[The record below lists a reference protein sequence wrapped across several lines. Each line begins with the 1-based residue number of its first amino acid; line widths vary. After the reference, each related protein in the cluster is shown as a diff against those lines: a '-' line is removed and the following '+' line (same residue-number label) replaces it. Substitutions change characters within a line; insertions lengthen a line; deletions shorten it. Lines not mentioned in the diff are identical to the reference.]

1 MAYQL
6 VLSALS
12 DPTRQALLER
22 LREGPLSV
30 GELARR
36 LPVSQPAVSQHLR
49 VLREAGLV
57 TLRKDGARRIYSLD
71 PTGLDELRA
80 YVESFWS
87 TVLDAYAARNEER
100 LEGAIKEEKEKSNDG

>member
-22 LREGPLSV
+22 LRKGPQSV
-30 GELARR
+30 GELAQR

-87 TVLDAYAARNEER
+87 TVLGAYAARAEER
-100 LEGAIKEEKEKSNDG
+100 PEGAMKEEKERSNDG

>member
-1 MAYQL
+1 MAYQI

-22 LREGPLSV
+22 LRERPHSV
-30 GELARR
+30 SELAHH

-49 VLREAGLV
+49 VLREARLV
-57 TLRKDGARRIYSLD
+57 TLRKDGTRRIYSLD

-80 YVESFWS
+80 YVESFWNG
-87 TVLDAYAARNEER
+87 VLSAYAAHAEEPPH
-100 LEGAIKEEKEKSNDG
+100 GAIENEKERYNDG

>member
-1 MAYQL
+1 MAYQR

-22 LREGPLSV
+22 LRERPHSV
-30 GELARR
+30 GELAQR

-49 VLREAGLV
+49 VLREARLV
-57 TLRKDGARRIYSLD
+57 TLRRDGTRRIYSLD
-71 PTGLDELRA
+71 PTGLDELRR

-87 TVLDAYAARNEER
+87 GVLDAYASRTEEQPQ
-100 LEGAIKEEKEKSNDG
+100 GANKKEKERSNDG

>member
-22 LREGPLSV
+22 LRERPHSV
-30 GELARR
+30 GELAHR

-49 VLREAGLV
+49 VLREARLV
-57 TLRKDGARRIYSLD
+57 TLCKDGARRIYSLD
-71 PTGLDELRA
+71 PTGLNELRV

-87 TVLDAYAARNEER
+87 GVLDAYAAHAEEPS
-100 LEGAIKEEKEKSNDG
+100 LGAIKKEKERSNDG

>member
-22 LREGPLSV
+22 LRERPHSV
-30 GELARR
+30 GELAQR

-71 PTGLDELRA
+71 PTGLDELRT

-87 TVLDAYAARNEER
+87 DVLDAYADHSEER
-100 LEGAIKEEKEKSNDG
+100 PQCAIKKEKERSNDG

>member
-6 VLSALS
+6 VLNALS

-22 LREGPLSV
+22 LRERPHSV
-30 GELARR
+30 GELAQC

-49 VLREAGLV
+49 LLREAGLV

-71 PTGLDELRA
+71 PTGLEDLHA

-87 TVLDAYAARNEER
+87 GVLDSYAAHTGGAASECNQKGER
-100 LEGAIKEEKEKSNDG
+100 EIQR

>member
-1 MAYQL
+1 MAYQR

-22 LREGPLSV
+22 LRERPHSV
-30 GELARR
+30 GELAQR

-49 VLREAGLV
+49 VLREARLV
-57 TLRKDGARRIYSLD
+57 TLRRDGARRIYSLD
-71 PTGLDELRA
+71 PTGLDELRV

-87 TVLDAYAARNEER
+87 GVLDAYVAHTEEPQD
-100 LEGAIKEEKEKSNDG
+100 AIKKKKGRSNDG